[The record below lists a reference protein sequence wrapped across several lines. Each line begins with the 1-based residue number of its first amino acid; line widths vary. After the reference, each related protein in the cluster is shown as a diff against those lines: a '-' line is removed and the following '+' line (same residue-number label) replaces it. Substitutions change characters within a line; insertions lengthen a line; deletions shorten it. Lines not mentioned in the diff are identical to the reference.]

1 MPIRCPWSEKTAE
14 ERLYHDMEWGVPVA
28 DARKLFEFL
37 VLDAAQAGLSWL
49 TILKK
54 RENYRLALDGF
65 DPDLIALYDDAK
77 IAELLANPGIVRNR
91 LKVASAVSNARAL
104 LTLRDQCKDFAAY
117 IWDFVD
123 GRPAQNAW
131 SRQEN
136 VPAVTPVAERMSRDM
151 KRRGFTFCGP
161 TICYAFMQA
170 AGLVN
175 DHLTSCFRYEP
186 VRELGERFS
195 LDAAHGVSPG

>member
-1 MPIRCPWSEKTAE
+1 MPMRCPWSEKTAE
-14 ERLYHDMEWGVPVA
+14 ERLYHDTEWGVPVT

-49 TILKK
+49 TILRK
-54 RENYRLALDGF
+54 RENYRAALDGF
-65 DPDLIALYDDAK
+65 DPDLIALYDDTK
-77 IAELLANPGIVRNR
+77 IAALLINPGIVRNR
-91 LKVASAVSNARAL
+91 LKIASAVTNARAL
-104 LTLRDQCKDFAAY
+104 LNLRDKGEDFAAY
-117 IWDFVD
+117 IWNFVD
-123 GRPAQNAW
+123 GRPVQNAW
-131 SRQEN
+131 SRQDE

-186 VRELGERFS
+186 VRELGKGFCLDGARGAFS
-195 LDAAHGVSPG
+195 G